1 MGKLSRL
8 VNPVPGLLAFLVTP
22 VSGWAQHPGIEAPA
36 TLPDPAS
43 QAGGIGVVAVVVAIL
58 LAGGIA
64 GKLYDL
70 KRKREED
77 AALLQSRISD
87 AVLLD
92 SSLAAF
98 PIIVSA
104 RRPLWRRPAAVVEIA
119 GTVPTPELRDTA
131 IRLIERELA
140 RIRPDARTEDR
151 VVIDPHVAR

>member
-1 MGKLSRL
+1 MSKLSRL

-22 VSGWAQHPGIEAPA
+22 LSGWAQHPGIEAPA
-36 TLPDPAS
+36 TPPGPAS
-43 QAGGIGVVAVVVAIL
+43 QAVGGVTAVVAIL
-58 LAGGIA
+58 LVGGIA

-70 KRKREED
+70 KRRREDD
-77 AALLQSRISD
+77 AASLQSRISD

-98 PIIVSA
+98 PIVVSA
-104 RRPLWRRPAAVVEIA
+104 WTPLWRRRAAVVEIA

-131 IRLIERELA
+131 IRLIERELS
-140 RIRPDARTEDR
+140 RIRPDTRTEDR

>member
-1 MGKLSRL
+1 MSKLSRL
-8 VNPVPGLLAFLVTP
+8 VNPVTRLLAFLATP
-22 VSGWAQHPGIEAPA
+22 LSGWAQHTGIEAPA
-36 TLPDPAS
+36 TPSDPAS
-43 QAGGIGVVAVVVAIL
+43 QAGAIGGVTAVVAVL

-77 AALLQSRISD
+77 AASLQSRISD

-98 PIIVSA
+98 PIVVSA
-104 RRPLWRRPAAVVEIA
+104 RTPLWRRRAAVVEIA

-131 IRLIERELA
+131 IR
-140 RIRPDARTEDR
+140 
-151 VVIDPHVAR
+151 